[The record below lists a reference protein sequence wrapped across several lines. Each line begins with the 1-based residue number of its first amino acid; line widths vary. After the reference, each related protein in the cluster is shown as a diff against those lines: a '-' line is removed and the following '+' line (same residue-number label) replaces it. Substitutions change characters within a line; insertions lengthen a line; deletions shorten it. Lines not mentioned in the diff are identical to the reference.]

1 VVDEASGGRERPKE
15 PDQDFAVQP
24 PETETGPE
32 IRQEPIEPIRPRRR
46 RSPRRP
52 SLMEPII
59 ELEAARGFEPPPS
72 VEDAFRG
79 VAAAAEAAG
88 IDLKKLSFDELMRLY
103 ETTREYEARMQREH
117 REYEQAG
124 QEYDLQ
130 RTINLRELDDKKAI
144 ADREAKFRTVE
155 ATVRSVLA
163 GILLIG
169 SVGGVFYGVASG
181 TPAQELTQYLAP
193 ITGLAGIA
201 IGYFFGRQSQ
211 Q

>member
-1 VVDEASGGRERPKE
+1 MVDEPSGERERPEE
-15 PDQDFAVQP
+15 PDDRLAAQP
-24 PETETGPE
+24 PETEASAKINPSRLRRAPWRRLNRADSLNRVDSVPT
-32 IRQEPIEPIRPRRR
+32 RPTFT
-46 RSPRRP
+46 RS
-52 SLMEPII
+52 
-59 ELEAARGFEPPPS
+59 EPPPS

-88 IDLKKLSFDELMRLY
+88 VDLKKLSFDELMRLY

-117 REYEQAG
+117 RDYERANR
-124 QEYDLQ
+124 EHELQ
-130 RTINLRELDDKKAI
+130 RTINIRELAARNTI
-144 ADREAKFRTVE
+144 ADREARFRTVE
-155 ATVRSVLA
+155 TTVRSVLA

>member
-1 VVDEASGGRERPKE
+1 MVNEASRGRERP
-15 PDQDFAVQP
+15 PATTPATP
-24 PETETGPE
+24 PEPQDTEADRVKPSLPLQDTEADRVNLGPPPLPG
-32 IRQEPIEPIRPRRR
+32 RRRPRARSDNLSDTD
-46 RSPRRP
+46 RSP
-52 SLMEPII
+52 
-59 ELEAARGFEPPPS
+59 GFEPPPS

-103 ETTREYEARMQREH
+103 ETTREYEARMQRDH

-124 QEYDLQ
+124 QEL
-130 RTINLRELDDKKAI
+130 KARNTA
-144 ADREAKFRTVE
+144 ADREARFRTVE
-155 ATVRSVLA
+155 TTVRSVLA